1 MKKNKKK
8 MSGGMKAAIVI
19 LLVIAAGL
27 LGFSAYKLIGINNTY
42 KEANDLYD
50 DIAAIV
56 SATTAADQKKAT
68 EPKTE
73 APTTTTAAPETEP
86 ETEPE
91 VLPSAEAEPETMP
104 GTVTAAA
111 AADPAAVSESIQE
124 DEPETVSETALAA
137 EADPETETAAET
149 EAVTETV
156 TETVSDTVPET
167 VTEAAATQS
176 SERVPETE
184 AAAAEVAPEPA
195 AEAEPETKAT
205 PETVTEPT
213 AEAEPETKATPE
225 TVTEPAAEA
234 APETKATPETV
245 TEPAAEAEPETKAA
259 AETVTEAVT
268 EPAAETEQKP
278 ASDVT
283 SRVMS
288 AGHNAQ
294 VIFDEYGEQP
304 LQILGGDPAEVT
316 EDIHYQTL
324 EDRGENVRTAFH
336 HFRFASMFWNF
347 DALYQLCEDSVGWI
361 YGDDTPI
368 SYPVVQGETNDQY
381 LRHMINGQYNVAGT
395 LFVDSRFEQCLDGN
409 YATIYGHN
417 MDDKSM
423 FGSITSYKDE
433 EYYKEHP
440 EIEIYIRD
448 KMYAY
453 EVYAAFQVHIDS
465 FFFSFFDDPAE
476 TEEDQEKWEED
487 FDQLLK
493 EIEENRTYETQ
504 ARALTRDSH
513 IVALITCIDYPRDYN
528 YRYVVILVRGD
539 QLLDPSLKKVIDP
552 YTADAEEPETEEE
565 TEPEEKGK

>member
-111 AADPAAVSESIQE
+111 AAADPAAVSESIQE
-124 DEPETVSETALAA
+124 EEPATVSETALAA

-149 EAVTETV
+149 EA
-156 TETVSDTVPET
+156 
-167 VTEAAATQS
+167 
-176 SERVPETE
+176 
-184 AAAAEVAPEPA
+184 AAAEAAPEPA
-195 AEAEPETKAT
+195 AEAEPET
-205 PETVTEPT
+205 E
-213 AEAEPETKATPE
+213 ATPE

-245 TEPAAEAEPETKAA
+245 TEPAAEAAPETKAA